1 MTRTDSRLLT
11 CIINDP
17 DRRSAAKLLSKD
29 EARRIAANIANS
41 LARLLDLNQIKRPC
55 TNNNLSAWRRAARR
69 TVMHDNSKPRL
80 RCFIAIS
87 FVSCVFAFLGQSTR
101 PMLADDAIA
110 PPAISHSPMNAI
122 FSPSGSMVRTK
133 KITQGC
139 YPVGGDCTQNSQCC
153 TEFCRAGLN
162 NTYCDNP

>member
-1 MTRTDSRLLT
+1 MTDGT
-11 CIINDP
+11 
-17 DRRSAAKLLSKD
+17 A
-29 EARRIAANIANS
+29 EVRRIAVNTAKFFSATGF
-41 LARLLDLNQIKRPC
+41 LDLNQIKRPC

-101 PMLADDAIA
+101 PMLADDAIV
-110 PPAISHSPMNAI
+110 PRVISHPPMNAI
-122 FSPSGSMVRTK
+122 SSPSGSMARTR

-139 YPVGGDCTQNSQCC
+139 YPVGGECTQNSQCC
-153 TEFCRAGLN
+153 TGFCRAGRN